1 MKNLK
6 LKKGLLLIGSSFVI
20 VSTFHPDHKY
30 TPKYEIVNDEE
41 SDAFA
46 TIDDQTL
53 YIYSSKKELESHRDE
68 VKENDILV
76 VDERFTVDPNMIIYD
91 SYLICDKDTRNDIL
105 SCLLE
110 YESMYPSPWDRTIE
124 SMRNEWLIHNL
135 SYYLHYRRGNAA
147 HVDLNNV
154 DESKYDSTIL
164 KKILFN

>member
-6 LKKGLLLIGSSFVI
+6 LKKGLLLIGSSFII

-46 TIDDQTL
+46 TIGNRTV
-53 YIYSSKKELESHRDE
+53 YIFSSKKELENHRDE
-68 VKENDILV
+68 VGVDDILV
-76 VDERFTVDPNMIIYD
+76 VDERSTIDPNMIIYD
-91 SYLICDKDTRNDIL
+91 SYLICDKDTRNDVL

-110 YESMYPSPWDRTIE
+110 YESMYPSPWERTIE
-124 SMRNEWLIHNL
+124 SMRNEWIIHNI
-135 SYYLHYRRGNAA
+135 SYYFHYRRFNARN
-147 HVDLNNV
+147 VDLNND
-154 DESKYDSTIL
+154 DEMTYDSIIL